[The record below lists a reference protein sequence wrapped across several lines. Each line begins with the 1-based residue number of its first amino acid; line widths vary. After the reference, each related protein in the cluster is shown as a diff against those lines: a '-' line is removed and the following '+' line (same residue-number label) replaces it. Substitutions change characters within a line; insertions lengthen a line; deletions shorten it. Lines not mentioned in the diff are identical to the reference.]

1 MVCANREIRFAW
13 YYYQYAVKQTI
24 DRSSILIFYLARL
37 MIWWCSVLA
46 YSTRGAILQLAH
58 AYPRGTNVTA
68 HVDVSLVLE
77 TLGEEQTRVGEWVN
91 VIGYVTAKAD
101 AASAPTAPSISTQAA
116 SVHVQA
122 LVLWSTGPLNVDRY
136 EMSFEKKTN
145 KE

>member
-1 MVCANREIRFAW
+1 MSRGPIPSQLCLLSQLPA
-13 YYYQYAVKQTI
+13 YAVHDKV
-24 DRSSILIFYLARL
+24 RFLG
-37 MIWWCSVLA
+37 CVLA

-58 AYPRGTNVTA
+58 AYPRDTNVTA

-91 VIGYVTAKAD
+91 VIGYITARAD
-101 AASAPTAPSISTQAA
+101 APSAPTAPSTSTQAA
-116 SVHVQA
+116 SVHIQA

-136 EMSFEKKTN
+136 EMSFEKKIN

>member
-1 MVCANREIRFAW
+1 MSRGPLPSQLCLLSQLPA
-13 YYYQYAVKQTI
+13 YAVHDKV
-24 DRSSILIFYLARL
+24 RFLGWL

-91 VIGYVTAKAD
+91 VIGYITAKAD
-101 AASAPTAPSISTQAA
+101 TASAPTAPSTATQAA
-116 SVHVQA
+116 SVHIQA

>member
-1 MVCANREIRFAW
+1 MSRGPLPSQLCLLSQLPA
-13 YYYQYAVKQTI
+13 YAVHDKV
-24 DRSSILIFYLARL
+24 RFLG
-37 MIWWCSVLA
+37 CVLA

-91 VIGYVTAKAD
+91 VIGYITAKAD
-101 AASAPTAPSISTQAA
+101 TASAPTAPSTATQAA
-116 SVHVQA
+116 SVHIQA